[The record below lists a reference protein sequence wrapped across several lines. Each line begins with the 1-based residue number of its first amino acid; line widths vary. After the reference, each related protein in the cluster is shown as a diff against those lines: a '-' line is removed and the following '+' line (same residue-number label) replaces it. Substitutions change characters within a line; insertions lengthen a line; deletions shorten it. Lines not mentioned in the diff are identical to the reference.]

1 MKRTLLKLSL
11 AGLAATMTLMPA
23 ISMAQGKYDRDHRQS
38 QQNQWQNIGV
48 GSAALGIIGLL
59 THDDTLAIAGAA
71 GAIYS
76 DTRYEQD
83 RNSQRGRW
91 DRDRNWNSRDRDQ
104 RDWDQQDRDRRDQ
117 VRRYQ
122 ESRNS
127 RDRRD
132 HDDDHRR

>member
-23 ISMAQGKYDRDHRQS
+23 ISMAQGRNDRDHRQD
-38 QQNQWQNIGV
+38 QQTQWKNIGA

-59 THDDTLAIAGAA
+59 THNNTLAIAGAA

-76 DTRYEQD
+76 DSRYEQD

-91 DRDRNWNSRDRDQ
+91 DNDRDWNNRGRDQRDRDQ
-104 RDWDQQDRDRRDQ
+104 RDVDRRDQ
-117 VRRYQ
+117 D
-122 ESRNS
+122 SRNA
-127 RDRRD
+127 RDHRD
-132 HDDDHRR
+132 HDDNHRR